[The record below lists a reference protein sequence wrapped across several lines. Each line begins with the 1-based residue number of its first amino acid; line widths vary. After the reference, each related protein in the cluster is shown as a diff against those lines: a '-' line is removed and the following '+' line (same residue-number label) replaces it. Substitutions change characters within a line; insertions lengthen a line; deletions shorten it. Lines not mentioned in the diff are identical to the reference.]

1 MMVNEQL
8 VVLEQNVP
16 ASKKLAAIHAALRQ
30 RHDFVHRIAVASY
43 DVQTDLLKTYIFS
56 NDSGKSLAQYE
67 RKLADLPSLQQIV
80 ATRVPRVLTHMKPS
94 AENAAKPHQRYLAE
108 QGYQSSYTMPL
119 IEDDQCFGFV
129 FFDSRLP
136 DPFTPASIEDLATFA
151 HLILLMVLDNRH
163 KLRTLRGVM
172 QTAHDVMH
180 LRDFETGNHLERMAR
195 YARIIA
201 QECARQMQLSD
212 EYVEHIFLFAPL
224 HDIGKIAVPD
234 RILLKPGPLDDDE
247 REIMRAHV
255 QHGVELSRQMIEH
268 LDLTRLPYIDL
279 LYDIVAAHH
288 EAWDGSG
295 YPAGL
300 KADAIPLAGRIITVA
315 DVFDTL
321 CSRRP
326 YKQGWSIDSAL
337 QWMGEQSGRMFDPDC
352 VAALLRRRDDLPPIQ
367 QRFSDLPPMGNRL
380 AAS

>member
-1 MMVNEQL
+1 MVNEQL
-8 VVLEQNVP
+8 GVLEQDVP

-30 RHDFVHRIAVASY
+30 RHEFIHRIAVASY
-43 DVQTDLLKTYIFS
+43 DAQTDLLKTYIFS
-56 NDSGKSLAQYE
+56 NDSGKPLAQYE
-67 RKLADLPSLQQIV
+67 RKLAEVPSLQKIAQ
-80 ATRVPRVLTHMKPS
+80 TRVPRILTHMAPQAS
-94 AENAAKPHQRYLAE
+94 DPNNPHQRYLAD

-151 HLILLMVLDNRH
+151 HLILLMVLDSRH

-201 QECARQMQLSD
+201 QECAREKQLSD

-234 RILLKPGPLDDDE
+234 RILLKPGPLDDNE
-247 REIMRAHV
+247 REIMRSHV
-255 QHGVELSRQMIEH
+255 QHGVELSRQMIDH

-279 LYDIVAAHH
+279 LYDIVSAHH
-288 EAWDGSG
+288 ESWDGSG

-300 KADAIPLAGRIITVA
+300 KAEAIPLAGRIITVA
-315 DVFDTL
+315 DVFDAL

-326 YKQGWSIDSAL
+326 YKEGWSIDRAL
-337 QWMGEQSGRMFDPDC
+337 QWMSEQSGHMFDPEC
-352 VAALLRRRDDLPPIQ
+352 VAALLRRKDDLPAIQ
-367 QRFSDLPPMGNRL
+367 GRFADLPPTENRL
-380 AAS
+380 SISS